1 MTNLE
6 LFAVYGMEMRYP
18 YDWRAE
24 IRSKSRR
31 DKGDVIFTSLKG
43 ERIFASWGPLALVSK
58 RFPVLE
64 KHADHSFDNIKK
76 MQNVKS
82 LEFTDRRRVQIN
94 GHSAVFTRAK
104 VKLGQ
109 RLMIKK
115 FYTDRDVQSIH
126 LHCDNSGRYFIVYNP
141 VDDAVVTPEDRSDV
155 DLLDIGTRTL
165 KCHDV

>member
-1 MTNLE
+1 
-6 LFAVYGMEMRYP
+6 MRYP
-18 YDWRAE
+18 SDWRVE
-24 IRSKSRR
+24 IRSKSRSE
-31 DKGDVIFTSLKG
+31 KGDVIFTSRRG
-43 ERIFASWGPLALVSK
+43 ERIFASWGPLELVSK

-109 RLMIKK
+109 RLMIRK
-115 FYTDRDVQSIH
+115 FYTERDVQSIH
-126 LHCDNSGRYFIVYNP
+126 LHCDHSGRYFIIYNP
-141 VDDAVVTPEDRSDV
+141 VDDTVVSPEDRSDV

-165 KCHDV
+165 KCHSD